1 MGRRFKALIGVGAV
15 TLALVS
21 ASLAWAAVA
30 GPPTKVLG
38 GRGSQMLP
46 AATPGGSFLSWTLI
60 RSGQV
65 DAFLRPAGQPKIQ
78 LNRRG
83 LGWNGNISGTEAI
96 YQQVVRNRS
105 NIYIYDTGTQTRHAP
120 PGVNTSAWEFYPRI
134 DVNHVLFGRSGRNHS
149 WRVLLADTS
158 GPSTTLLEKHTG
170 RPVRQLLP
178 GGVAGDW
185 ATWARYSPRTHHG
198 TVVLYQIS
206 THHAGPLAV
215 PRGKAQYASTVDHV
229 GDLFYVR
236 SNIAS
241 CGRGVVIRE
250 AINGGS
256 DVRLARIPR
265 GYDIGVMNAVDEG
278 PGDGVTVYFDRVNCN
293 SGFYDSYKIVVS

>member
-15 TLALVS
+15 TLAVVS
-21 ASLAWAAVA
+21 ASLAWATVT
-30 GPPTKVLG
+30 GPTKVLG

-96 YQQVVRNRS
+96 YQQVVRNQS
-105 NIYIYDTGTQTRHAP
+105 NIYIYDTGSQTRHAP
-120 PGVNTSAWEFYPRI
+120 AGVNTNAWEWGPHL
-134 DVNHVLFGRSGRNHS
+134 DGTNVLYGRTGANHS
-149 WRVLLADTS
+149 WRILLTDTS
-158 GPSTTLLEKHTG
+158 GPTTTLLEKHTG
-170 RPVRQLLP
+170 TPVRRLLP

-185 ATWARYSPRTHHG
+185 ATWARYTPRTRHG

-206 THHAGPLAV
+206 TQQAGALVV
-215 PRGKAQYASTVDHV
+215 PRGKVQYASTVDHA

-236 SNIAS
+236 SNIGS

-256 DVRLARIPR
+256 DVPLVKIPR
-265 GYDIGVMNAVDEG
+265 GYDIGVLNAVDEG
-278 PGDGVTVYFDRVNCN
+278 PGDGVTVYFDRLNCN
-293 SGFYDSYKIVVS
+293 SGFYDSYKIVVN

>member
-1 MGRRFKALIGVGAV
+1 MGRRLKALIGAGAV
-15 TLALVS
+15 TLVLVS
-21 ASLAWAAVA
+21 ASLAWATVT
-30 GPPTKVLG
+30 GPTKVLG

-46 AATPGGSFLSWTLI
+46 AATPGGGFLSWTRI

-96 YQQVVRNRS
+96 YQQVVHNQS
-105 NIYIYDTGTQTRHAP
+105 DIYIYDTGTQTRHAP
-120 PGVNTSAWEFYPRI
+120 PGVNTPRWEFYPRI
-134 DVNHVLFGRSGRNHS
+134 DGNNLLFGRIGRHHS
-149 WRVLLADTS
+149 WRVLLDDTS
-158 GPSTTLLEKHTG
+158 GPTITLLEKHTG

-185 ATWARYSPRTHHG
+185 ATWARFTPRTHHG

-206 THHAGPLAV
+206 THQTGALVV
-215 PRGKAQYASTVDHV
+215 PRGKVQYAPTVDHA
-229 GDLFYVR
+229 GDLFYAR
-236 SNIAS
+236 SNIGT

-256 DVRLARIPR
+256 DVPLAKIPR
-265 GYDIGVMNAVDEG
+265 GYDINVMNAVDEG
-278 PGDGVTVYFDRVNCN
+278 PGVTVYFDRYNCN
-293 SGFYDSYKIVVS
+293 SGFYDSYKIVVN

>member
-21 ASLAWAAVA
+21 ASLAWAVVA
-30 GPPTKVLG
+30 GPTKVLG

-96 YQQVVRNRS
+96 YQQVVRNQS

-120 PGVNTSAWEFYPRI
+120 PGVNTTGWEFYPRI
-134 DVNHVLFGRSGRNHS
+134 DGTNVLFGRSGRHHS

-158 GPSTTLLEKHTG
+158 VPTTTLLEKHTG
-170 RPVRQLLP
+170 TPVRQLLP

-185 ATWARYSPRTHHG
+185 ATWSRYSPRTHHG
-198 TVVLYQIS
+198 TVVRYQIS
-206 THHAGPLAV
+206 TQHAGPLAV
-215 PRGKAQYASTVDHV
+215 PRGKVQYAPTVDHA
-229 GDLFYVR
+229 GDVFYVR
-236 SNIAS
+236 SNVGL
-241 CGRGVVIRE
+241 CGSGVAIRE

-278 PGDGVTVYFDRVNCN
+278 PGDGVTVYFDRYNCN
-293 SGFYDSYKIVVS
+293 SGFYDSYKIVVN